1 MEIADLRIVS
11 FKQILKEQSQQLP
24 SHLQSL
30 VAVVIFVVD
39 VNIVAVGQ
47 DDSTNHQCH
56 VDRFHFEIPLHHL

>member
-30 VAVVIFVVD
+30 VAVVIFVVN

-56 VDRFHFEIPLHHL
+56 VDRFHFEIPLQHL